1 MRIIKLMKLRL
12 YLFKNKLKVNNKKKQ
27 NKPKKQ
33 KHCVE
38 LMYERMMTF
47 QNNFHCIYITEL

>member
-1 MRIIKLMKLRL
+1 MRMIKLKLRL

-27 NKPKKQ
+27 NKPKK

-38 LMYERMMTF
+38 LMYESIMTF
-47 QNNFHCIYITEL
+47 QNNFHCIYKTKL